1 MRMASLPLWP
11 RLTGLIARLCRDEG
25 GNVLILLGLSLIPL
39 TFAVGFAVDYVR
51 AERMQ
56 TKLNAIA
63 DSAALVAV
71 SPAYI
76 SKTDAVA
83 AAAAQAKFTA
93 LASGLTGVTITSL
106 TATAPTTSS
115 GSLAGTRVSTVTYT
129 ATSTNVFAG
138 ILGKA
143 TLPIGGTAVADA
155 SQPPS
160 INFYVMLDTSPSML
174 LPVTTSGTSYLA
186 NALIS
191 STYSKGCD
199 FACHTQHFENMG
211 MTVTDSSSRVVWL
224 DSSTASSGYSTY
236 YLVNTSTKVVY
247 NSSGTQ
253 LGTSAS
259 ISSSAGTLT
268 YKATTTS
275 SSGKTTTSGSSTTI
289 SGMYADS
296 WWLARNF
303 GKLFSSPTSIE
314 LRIDAE
320 TTAAQNLIT
329 YAQTMVA
336 NYTSTAHPVVY
347 KMQFYQFN
355 YATPQTIT
363 SALTDV
369 NSLSSSS
376 ITDLGLNA
384 PLLYNNGY
392 WTSSSKV
399 TNDEDS
405 DFTTM
410 FTTINSAMPDPGDGS
425 STSSPQEVLLIV
437 TDGMADMALSG
448 SSCQTSGRAC
458 TQLLTSHLAQ
468 CTTIKNRG
476 IRIAILYTE
485 YLASTIQG
493 FGISFANTVATTN
506 VPYIETQLKS
516 CASTNSDGSK
526 LYYKVSADDDI
537 STALNQLF
545 ATAVQN
551 AYLAK

>member
-1 MRMASLPLWP
+1 MIHLYRAMIHLL
-11 RLTGLIARLCRDEG
+11 RDRR
-25 GNVLILLGLSLIPL
+25 GNVLVMLGLSLIPL
-39 TFAVGFAVDYVR
+39 TFAVGFAIDYVR

-63 DSAALVAV
+63 DSAALLAV

-76 SKTDAVA
+76 SQTDAVA
-83 AAAAQAKFTA
+83 AAAAKAKFTA
-93 LASGLTGVTITSL
+93 MAASLTGVTITTL

-115 GSLAGTRVSTVTYT
+115 SSLAGTRVATVTYV
-129 ATSTNVFAG
+129 ATSTNIFASV
-138 ILGKA
+138 LGRA
-143 TLPIGGTAVADA
+143 SLPIGGSSVADA

-174 LPVTTSGTSYLA
+174 LPTTTSGTSYLST
-186 NALIS
+186 ALKS
-191 STYSKGCD
+191 STYSNGCD
-199 FACHTQHFENMG
+199 FACHTKHFENMG
-211 MTVTDSSSRVVWL
+211 MSVLDSSSRAVWL
-224 DSSTASSGYSTY
+224 DSSSASTGYSTY

-259 ISSSAGTLT
+259 ISTSAGTLS
-268 YKATTTS
+268 YKT
-275 SSGKTTTSGSSTTI
+275 TTTSGKNTTTSTTTI

-296 WWLARNF
+296 WWLARNY
-303 GKLFSSPTSIE
+303 GKLFSSPASIE

-329 YAQTMVA
+329 YAQQMVA
-336 NYTSTAHPVVY
+336 NYSTTAHPVVY
-347 KMQFYQFN
+347 KMKFYQFN
-355 YATPQTIT
+355 YSTPTAIT
-363 SALTDV
+363 SSLTDV
-369 NSLSSSS
+369 TSLSTSS

-392 WTSSSKV
+392 WTSSSTS

-410 FTTINSAMPDPGDGS
+410 FSTINTAMPTPGDGS
-425 STSSPQEVLLIV
+425 STTSPQEVLFIV

-458 TQLLTSHLAQ
+458 TQLLATHLAQ
-468 CTTIKNRG
+468 CTAIKNRG

-493 FGISFANTVATTN
+493 FGVSFANTVATTN
-506 VPYIETQLKS
+506 VPYIATQLQS

-526 LYYKVSADDDI
+526 LYYKVSADEDI
-537 STALNQLF
+537 SSALNQLF
-545 ATAVQN
+545 AQAVQN

>member
-1 MRMASLPLWP
+1 MI
-11 RLTGLIARLCRDEG
+11 RLARLLARLRGDAG
-25 GNVLILLGLSLIPL
+25 GNVLLILGLSLIPL
-39 TFAVGFAVDYVR
+39 TFAVGFAIDYVR
-51 AERMQ
+51 AEKMQ

-63 DSAALVAV
+63 DSAALLAV

-76 SKTDAVA
+76 AQTDAVA
-83 AAAAQAKFTA
+83 AAAALAKFNA
-93 LASGLTGVTITSL
+93 LASSLSGVTITGV
-106 TATAPTTSS
+106 TATAPTSSS

-129 ATSTNVFAG
+129 ATSTNIFAS

-174 LPVTTSGTSYLA
+174 LPTTTSGTSYLA
-186 NALIS
+186 NALV
-191 STYSKGCD
+191 STSMTKGCD
-199 FACHTQHFENMG
+199 FACHTKHFEDMNMS
-211 MTVTDSSSRVVWL
+211 VLDSSSRAVWL
-224 DSSTASSGYSTY
+224 DSSTASAGYTTY
-236 YLVNTSTKVVY
+236 YLINTSTKVVY

-253 LGTSAS
+253 VGTGAS
-259 ISSSAGTLT
+259 ISTSAGTLS
-268 YKATTTS
+268 YKATSTS
-275 SSGKTTTSGSSTTI
+275 SSGKSGTSSSTTTV

-303 GKLFSSPTSIE
+303 GKLYTSPSSIE

-320 TTAAQNLIT
+320 TTASQNLIT
-329 YAQTMVA
+329 YAQETVA
-336 NYTSTAHPVVY
+336 NYNTTAHPVVY

-355 YATPQTIT
+355 YSTPSAVTT
-363 SALTDV
+363 SLVDV
-369 NSLSSSS
+369 NSLSTSS

-384 PLLYNNGY
+384 PLLYKDGY
-392 WTSSSKV
+392 WTSSSQS
-399 TNDEDS
+399 TSDEDS

-410 FTTINSAMPDPGDGS
+410 FSTMNSTMPDPGDGS

-448 SSCQTSGRAC
+448 GTCQTSGRAC
-458 TQLLTSHLAQ
+458 TQLLATHLAQ

-485 YLASTIQG
+485 YLASTISG
-493 FGISFANTVATTN
+493 FGVSFANTVATNN

-516 CASTNSDGSK
+516 CASTNADGSK

-545 ATAVQN
+545 AMSVQN

>member
-1 MRMASLPLWP
+1 MQLFPAA
-11 RLTGLIARLCRDEG
+11 LTFLYAAMARLRRDER
-25 GNVLILLGLSLIPL
+25 GNVLIVLGLSLIPL
-39 TFAVGFAVDYVR
+39 TFAVGFAIDYIR
-51 AERMQ
+51 AEKMQ
-56 TKLNAIA
+56 TKLDAIA

-71 SPAYI
+71 SPAYL
-76 SKTDAVA
+76 SQTDAVA
-83 AAAAQAKFTA
+83 AAAAQAKFAA
-93 LASGLTGVTITSL
+93 LASGLTGVTITGL

-115 GSLAGTRVSTVTYT
+115 GSLVGTRVSTVTYT
-129 ATSTNVFAG
+129 ATSTNIFSG

-174 LPVTTSGTSYLA
+174 LPTTTSGTSYLA
-186 NALIS
+186 NALVS

-211 MTVTDSSSRVVWL
+211 MTVTDSSSRAIWL
-224 DSSTASSGYSTY
+224 ASSSASTGYSTY

-253 LGTSAS
+253 IGTSAS
-259 ISSSAGTLT
+259 ISTSAGTLS
-268 YKATTTS
+268 YKATTTT
-275 SSGKTTTSGSSTTI
+275 SGKTTTSSSTTSI

-303 GKLFSSPTSIE
+303 GKVRSSPTSIE

-329 YAQTMVA
+329 YAQQVVA
-336 NYTSTAHPVVY
+336 NYNTTAHPVVY

-369 NSLSSSS
+369 TSLSSSS

-392 WTSSSKV
+392 WTTSSKQ

-410 FTTINSAMPDPGDGS
+410 FSTINTAMPDPGDGS

-448 SSCQTSGRAC
+448 GSCQTSGRAC
-458 TQLLTSHLAQ
+458 TQLLTSHLSQ

-516 CASTNSDGSK
+516 CASTNADGSK

-537 STALNQLF
+537 SSALNQLF
-545 ATAVQN
+545 AATVQN

>member
-1 MRMASLPLWP
+1 MSLLSHLL
-11 RLTGLIARLCRDEG
+11 RHSG
-25 GNVLILLGLSLIPL
+25 GNVLMLLGLSLIPL

-63 DSAALVAV
+63 DSAALLAV
-71 SPAYI
+71 SPAYLGQ
-76 SKTDAVA
+76 SDTVA

-93 LASGLTGVTITSL
+93 LATGLTGVTIASL
-106 TATAPTTSS
+106 SATAPTTSS
-115 GSLAGTRVSTVTYT
+115 GSLAGTRVATVTYT
-129 ATSTNVFAG
+129 ATSTNIFAG
-138 ILGKA
+138 ILGKS
-143 TLPIGGTAVADA
+143 TLPIGGKAVADA

-174 LPVTTSGTSYLA
+174 LPTTTSGTTYLA
-186 NALIS
+186 NALVS
-191 STYSKGCD
+191 STYAKGCD

-211 MTVTDSSSRVVWL
+211 MTVTDSNARVVWL
-224 DSSTASSGYSTY
+224 ASSSASTGYSTY
-236 YLVNTSTKVVY
+236 YLVNTSTKIVY

-253 LGTSAS
+253 IGTSAA
-259 ISSSAGTLT
+259 ISSSAGTLS
-268 YKATTTS
+268 YKATTTT
-275 SSGKTTTSGSSTTI
+275 SGKTTTSSTTTSV

-303 GKLFSSPTSIE
+303 GKLRSSPTSIE

-329 YAQTMVA
+329 YAQEMVA
-336 NYTSTAHPVVY
+336 NYNTTTHPVVY

-355 YATPQTIT
+355 YATPQTVT
-363 SALTDV
+363 AALTNV
-369 NSLSSSS
+369 NSLSSAS

-392 WTSSSKV
+392 WTTSAKQ

-410 FTTINSAMPDPGDGS
+410 FSTINTAMPDPGDGS
-425 STSSPQEVLLIV
+425 STTSPQEVLLIV

-448 SSCQTSGRAC
+448 GSCQTTGRAC
-458 TQLLTSHLAQ
+458 TQLLATHLAQ

-476 IRIAILYTE
+476 IRIAVLYTE
-485 YLASTIQG
+485 YLASTISG
-493 FGISFANTVATTN
+493 FGIAFANTVATNN

-516 CASTNSDGSK
+516 CASTNADGSK

-537 STALNQLF
+537 SSALNQLF
-545 ATAVQN
+545 AATVQN